1 MKKYLRL
8 LALLVILG
16 LFVMGQSGCT
26 GCGGSTADTTKP
38 SVLISSPADGSTVS
52 DAVTVR
58 ATATD
63 NVGVVKV
70 EFYIDGSKVGEDA
83 SSPYEYSWNTD
94 TLTYGSTHTIQAKAY
109 DNAGNVG
116 ESPQITVTIGDTQA
130 PQVTITNPQNGQTV
144 SGTVTIQAQVTERS
158 KKTKAPSG
166 IAKVEFYI
174 DNNKVGED
182 TSSPYEYSWNTTQ
195 YTDGTHTITAKAY
208 DNAGNVGE
216 SPVIS
221 VTISAP
227 VTFTDPNLE
236 QAVRNTLGIPGGQ
249 PITRADM
256 TRLTSLNA
264 ESKSIRSLSGLE
276 YAINLQDLYLE
287 SNQINDINPLA
298 NLNNLQELHLG
309 RNQISDISP
318 LANLTNLQVLVL
330 DYNQISN
337 ISPLANLT
345 NLLVLYLYSN
355 QINDINPLAN
365 LTNLQ
370 ELHLGR
376 NQISDISPLANLT
389 NLQKLDLDYNQISN
403 IIPLANLTNLQ
414 ELVLDYNQIS
424 NIIPLANLTN
434 LQELNLW
441 LNQISDINP
450 LANLTNLQKLVLGE
464 NQISDIS
471 PLVSNTGLGQ
481 GDYVN
486 LEYNLLDLT
495 PGSDDMQNI
504 QILQNRGV
512 TVYY

>member
-1 MKKYLRL
+1 
-8 LALLVILG
+8 
-16 LFVMGQSGCT
+16 
-26 GCGGSTADTTKP
+26 
-38 SVLISSPADGSTVS
+38 
-52 DAVTVR
+52 
-58 ATATD
+58 
-63 NVGVVKV
+63 
-70 EFYIDGSKVGEDA
+70 
-83 SSPYEYSWNTD
+83 
-94 TLTYGSTHTIQAKAY
+94 
-109 DNAGNVG
+109 
-116 ESPQITVTIGDTQA
+116 
-130 PQVTITNPQNGQTV
+130 VTITNPQNGQTV

-227 VTFTDPNLE
+227 VTFADPNLE

-318 LANLTNLQVLVL
+318 LANLTNLQ
-330 DYNQISN
+330 
-337 ISPLANLT
+337 
-345 NLLVLYLYSN
+345 
-355 QINDINPLAN
+355 
-365 LTNLQ
+365 
-370 ELHLGR
+370 
-376 NQISDISPLANLT
+376 
-389 NLQKLDLDYNQISN
+389 KLDLDYNQISD
-403 IIPLANLTNLQ
+403 ISPLANLTNLQ

-424 NIIPLANLTN
+424 DISPLANLIN

-486 LEYNLLDLT
+486 LEYNLLNLT

>member
-1 MKKYLRL
+1 
-8 LALLVILG
+8 
-16 LFVMGQSGCT
+16 MGQSGCT
-26 GCGGSTADTTKP
+26 GCGGSGVTGDTTKP
-38 SVLISSPADGSTVS
+38 NVIITSPANNSTVYGI
-52 DAVTVR
+52 VTIK
-58 ATATD
+58 ATAND

-70 EFYIDGSKVGEDA
+70 EFYIDGQKKGEDT

-94 TLTYGSTHTIQAKAY
+94 TFNFNSQHTIQAKAY

-116 ESPQITVTIGDTQA
+116 ESPIITVTIGDSNA
-130 PQVTITNPQNGQTV
+130 PEVVITNPTDGSTV
-144 SGTVTIQAQVTERS
+144 SGTVLIQAQVTERS

-174 DNNKVGED
+174 DNNEVGED

-195 YTDGTHTITAKAY
+195 YTDGTHIITAKAY

-227 VTFTDPNLE
+227 VTFADFYLE

-256 TRLTSLNA
+256 TRLTSLDA
-264 ESKSIRSLSGLE
+264 GTRSIRNLSGLE
-276 YAINLQDLYLE
+276 YAINLQELDLRW
-287 SNQINDINPLA
+287 NQISDISPLA
-298 NLNNLQELHLG
+298 NLTKLQILYLNT
-309 RNQISDISP
+309 NQISDISP
-318 LANLTNLQVLVL
+318 LANLTNLQVLAL
-330 DYNQISN
+330 NDNQISN
-337 ISPLANLT
+337 ISPLAKLT
-345 NLLVLYLYSN
+345 NLQWLNFYNNRIS
-355 QINDINPLAN
+355 DISPLAN

-370 ELHLGR
+370 ELYLDH

-389 NLQKLDLDYNQISN
+389 NLQVLYLSENQISDISPLAKLTN
-403 IIPLANLTNLQ
+403 LQWLNFYNNRISDISPLANLTNLQ
-414 ELVLDYNQIS
+414 DLYLDHNRIS
-424 NIIPLANLTN
+424 DISPLANLTN
-434 LQELNLW
+434 LQW
-441 LNQISDINP
+441 LYLDH
-450 LANLTNLQKLVLGE
+450 

-481 GDYVN
+481 GDWVS
-486 LEYNLLDLT
+486 LENNLLDLT

-512 TVYY
+512 GVTY